1 MRLGEKIMKRFLKA
15 PMFSCVVVALFAVL
29 LLKGGVAVAAPMQSY
44 GTHSIDAGAPPF
56 KALNAVV
63 EVSARDIWAV
73 GTSFNLSNP
82 VEQTLIEHWDG
93 TAWSIVASPNPT
105 TTNDTIL
112 NGVAEVSANNVWAV
126 GGSPSSTGT
135 LVEHWNGKQW
145 SIVPSANPAGSTG
158 GFLDAVTEVSARDIW
173 AVGTSNESSG
183 SGQTL
188 TEHWNGRNWT
198 LVPSPHP
205 AGATASFLN
214 AVTAIS
220 PRDIWAVGDSFSSS
234 SGTFS
239 EQSLIEHW
247 NGKQWSIV
255 ASPNPT
261 GSSDTVLNGVAEV
274 SAHEIWAV
282 GSSSGQTLTEH
293 WDGKQWSIV
302 PSPNQSSRDLFKGV
316 TEISAHNVWAVGG
329 YFITVGD
336 TAIEQTLIEHWDG
349 TRWSIVPS
357 PNAPGSTNNSL
368 NGVEEVSTRSIWTVG
383 VFFTSTSGGL
393 PLIEHWNGVR
403 WSIVPGAD

>member
-1 MRLGEKIMKRFLKA
+1 MSLPATMRLGEKIMKRFLKA

-205 AGATASFLN
+205 AG
-214 AVTAIS
+214 
-220 PRDIWAVGDSFSSS
+220 
-234 SGTFS
+234 
-239 EQSLIEHW
+239 
-247 NGKQWSIV
+247 
-255 ASPNPT
+255 
-261 GSSDTVLNGVAEV
+261 SSDTVLNGVAEV

-316 TEISAHNVWAVGG
+316 TAISAHNVWAVGG